1 MMSISS
7 AMMKSIPLLFCL
19 VAACSGTPRFV
30 THGAQGSFAN
40 PAPRASS
47 PGRVGNSAEDKRWA
61 KVYHDLLGTRYIY
74 GGSSRKGFDCSG
86 LVQYAF
92 LGFDGRQL
100 PRTVNSMFNLGR
112 PVPMENLRAGDLV
125 FFNTGGRH
133 KPSHVGIY
141 LNNRQFLHSSV
152 GLGVEI
158 TSMDDAYYSKK
169 YAGARR
175 LGD

>member
-1 MMSISS
+1 MSIFS
-7 AMMKSIPLLFCL
+7 ATMKSVPLLLFL
-19 VAACSGTPRFV
+19 VAACSGPPRYV
-30 THGAQGSFAN
+30 THGAHRSVAS
-40 PAPRASS
+40 PAPHASS
-47 PGRVGNSAEDKRWA
+47 PRRATHTAEEKRWV
-61 KVYHDLLGTRYIY
+61 KVYHDLLGTRYVY

-100 PRTVNSMFNLGR
+100 PRTVRSMFNLGR
-112 PVPMENLRAGDLV
+112 PVPMENLKAGDLV
-125 FFNTGGRH
+125 FFNTGGR

-141 LNNRQFLHSSV
+141 LNNRQFLHASS

-158 TSMDDAYYSKK
+158 TSMDDAYYLKR

-175 LGD
+175 LDN